1 MERLLKPRVSEECG
15 VLRLSYMHILRNLFL
30 TIILIIKSCFPQ
42 AGYAGGVGMNKAP
55 QDAWEKFS
63 GGKSQDLIVVFDDS
77 AIQAQASQLNKERGI
92 IFDDNDTIR
101 FKKDRYA
108 AIKAD
113 VISALPL
120 GKFEILKNYDVL
132 PLMFLRFRSA
142 EALKALLTH
151 RSVLSVYEDRKENMM
166 LKEPRP

>member
-1 MERLLKPRVSEECG
+1 MC
-15 VLRLSYMHILRNLFL
+15 ILRCLFL
-30 TIILIIKSCFPQ
+30 TIILSVVCCPQ
-42 AGYAGGVGMNKAP
+42 AGYAGDVGMNKAP
-55 QDAWEKFS
+55 QEVWTKLA
-63 GGKSQDLIVVFDDS
+63 GGESQDLIVVFDDS
-77 AIQAQASQLNKERGI
+77 AIMPQASQLNKERGI

-113 VISALPL
+113 VISALPS

-142 EALKALLTH
+142 EALKVLLAH
-151 RSVLSVYEDRKENMM
+151 PSVVSVHNDRKENLM
-166 LKEPRP
+166 R

>member
-1 MERLLKPRVSEECG
+1 
-15 VLRLSYMHILRNLFL
+15 
-30 TIILIIKSCFPQ
+30 
-42 AGYAGGVGMNKAP
+42 MNKAP
-55 QDAWEKFS
+55 HEVWAKLA
-63 GGKSQDLIVVFDDS
+63 GGESQDLIVVFDDS

-113 VISALPL
+113 VISVLPL

-142 EALKALLTH
+142 EALKTLLAH
-151 RSVLSVYEDRKENMM
+151 PSVLSVHEDRKENLM
-166 LKEPRP
+166 R

>member
-1 MERLLKPRVSEECG
+1 MDKAPHEVWA
-15 VLRLSYMHILRNLFL
+15 IL
-30 TIILIIKSCFPQ
+30 
-42 AGYAGGVGMNKAP
+42 AGGAP
-55 QDAWEKFS
+55 
-63 GGKSQDLIVVFDDS
+63 QDLIVVFDDS

-142 EALKALLTH
+142 EALKALLAH
-151 RSVLSVYEDRKENMM
+151 RSVLTVYEDRKENMM